1 MIFLVEYSRS
11 KGSLVSIH
19 EFEDSERTQAEN
31 ARLELEVSLNRAK
44 TDHEV
49 VLLQAQSRDALRRT
63 HNRYFADL
71 RELIEDFA
79 SSTSTFVVRERK
91 D

>member
-1 MIFLVEYSRS
+1 M
-11 KGSLVSIH
+11 SIR
-19 EFEDSERTQAEN
+19 ECADSERTQAEN
-31 ARLELEVSLNRAK
+31 ARLELELSLHRAK

-49 VLLQAQSRDALRRT
+49 VLLQTQSREALRHT

-79 SSTSTFVVRERK
+79 TSTSAFVVRERK

>member
-1 MIFLVEYSRS
+1 MIFLIQYDRQ
-11 KGSLVSIH
+11 KGRLVSIRD
-19 EFEDSERTQAEN
+19 FADSEMTLAQN
-31 ARLELEVSLNRAK
+31 ARIELEVSLNRAN

-49 VLLQAQSRDALRRT
+49 VLLQAQSREALSQT

-71 RELIEDFA
+71 RQLIEDFA
-79 SSTSTFVVRERK
+79 SSTSAFVVRERK

>member
-1 MIFLVEYSRS
+1 
-11 KGSLVSIH
+11 
-19 EFEDSERTQAEN
+19 
-31 ARLELEVSLNRAK
+31 
-44 TDHEV
+44 
-49 VLLQAQSRDALRRT
+49 LRRT

>member
-1 MIFLVEYSRS
+1 M
-11 KGSLVSIH
+11 
-19 EFEDSERTQAEN
+19 
-31 ARLELEVSLNRAK
+31 ELEVSLNRAK

-49 VLLQAQSRDALRRT
+49 VLLQAQSRESLRQT

-79 SSTSTFVVRERK
+79 ASTSAFVVRERK

>member
-1 MIFLVEYSRS
+1 MIFLLQYDRRA
-11 KGSLVSIH
+11 GRLVTLR
-19 EFEDSERTQAEN
+19 EFDDSDKAKAEN
-31 ARLELEVSLNRAK
+31 ARIELEVSLNRAK

-49 VLLQAQSRDALRRT
+49 VLLQAQSRDALRQT
-63 HNRYFADL
+63 HNRYFANL

-79 SSTSTFVVRERK
+79 TSTSAFVVRERK